1 MKTVLILLTWFG
13 AVDQM
18 EQQIETKGERDC
30 ARMERNIKS
39 EWQENHVE
47 GFVGITMCREQAVVL
62 SDDE

>member
-1 MKTVLILLTWFG
+1 MRC
-13 AVDQM
+13 ARA
-18 EQQIETKGERDC
+18 KGERDC